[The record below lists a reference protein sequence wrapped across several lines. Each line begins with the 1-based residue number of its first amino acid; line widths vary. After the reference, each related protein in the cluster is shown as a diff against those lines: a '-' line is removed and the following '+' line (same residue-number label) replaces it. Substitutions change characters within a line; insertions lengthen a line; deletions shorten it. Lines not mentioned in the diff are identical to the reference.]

1 MSQPLRV
8 VIIDDHPLFREGVV
22 HILKSDPGIE
32 VVGEGES
39 AEDALCALRQY
50 QPDILL
56 LDLDMPGGGLAVV
69 ARAAEVAPATK
80 VVVLTASSD
89 EEHAIAAFRAGVR
102 GYILKGVSSRE
113 LVAILRS
120 IHAGKG
126 YVPPSL
132 GALLISGLASP
143 APRPAAPTPLVDL
156 TPREQQ
162 ILLQIAAGLSNKEI
176 GTAFNLTEKTVK
188 YYVSNIL
195 LKLQV
200 RNRVEAALLVQKL
213 QAAGQL

>member
-1 MSQPLRV
+1 MTEPTRV
-8 VIIDDHPLFREGVV
+8 VLVDDHPLFREGVA
-22 HILKSDPGIE
+22 HILNSEPDLQ
-32 VVGEGES
+32 VVAEGDS
-39 AEDALCALRQY
+39 AEDAITLLRKH
-50 QPDILL
+50 QPDLLL
-56 LDLDMPGGGLAVV
+56 LDLDMPGGGLSVV
-69 ARAAEVAPATK
+69 SRAAEVAPATRL
-80 VVVLTASSD
+80 VVLTASSD
-89 EEHAIAAFRAGVR
+89 EENAIAAFRAGVR

-113 LVAILRS
+113 LVGILRTIRS
-120 IHAGKG
+120 GKG

-132 GALLISGLASP
+132 GAVLISGLASP
-143 APRPAAPTPLVDL
+143 QPAAAQSPLSEL

-176 GTAFNLTEKTVK
+176 GAAFNLTEKTVK

-213 QAAGQL
+213 QTAGQL